1 MTKNPPHNEVS
12 RATSSIRAVR
22 RKRAVRLATKLG
34 VFVVAPTVIAA
45 AYLWGMATDSYES
58 VTLFSIQAAESRPSV
73 AMESLIGMA
82 GVSSNGRDTLAAR
95 DFVLSREMMNHLDKK
110 VGLLKHYQAPNIDF
124 FSRLSEGTSREE
136 SFEYYQD
143 RVRVTYDSNSSTLT
157 LRVRAF
163 SAEKSHEIAA
173 AILAESEDK
182 VNRLSEKA
190 RQDQIKLAKKEVES
204 AEERLSASRQA
215 LVDLQQK
222 HGQFSPEQTA
232 AAAMTIRTELE
243 SKIAEAKAE
252 YSALLSYM
260 ASTSP
265 QVIAAKQ
272 RVSSLSAQAMNESA
286 RLVDGSADK
295 GLNKSL
301 AEFERVLVEKEFA
314 TQAYQSALSSLELAR
329 ADASRQHRYLAVV
342 AEPSLPDEAMFP
354 RRFLSLITTFV
365 TSLVLFGVFSLSWSA
380 IREHAKL

>member
-1 MTKNPPHNEVS
+1 MTKKPTEEDVN
-12 RATSSIRAVR
+12 RATNSIRSVR
-22 RKRAVRLATKLG
+22 RQRARRLVFKLG
-34 VFVVAPTVIAA
+34 GFVVLPTLVAG

-58 VTLFSIQAAESRPSV
+58 VSMFSIQAAENRPSV

-82 GVSSNGRDTLAAR
+82 GVSSTSRDTLAAR
-95 DFVLSREMMNHLDKK
+95 DYVLSREMMNALDEK
-110 VGLLKHYQAPNIDF
+110 VGLLAHYRSTNIDF
-124 FSRLSEGTSREE
+124 FSRLAADDSLEE
-136 SFEYYQD
+136 AFEYYQD
-143 RVRVTYDSNSSTLT
+143 HVRVTFDSNSSTLT

-163 SAEKSHEIAA
+163 SAEMAQKIAA
-173 AILAESEDK
+173 AVLEKSEDK

-190 RQDQIKLAKKEVES
+190 RQDQIHLAQKEVAM
-204 AEERLSASRQA
+204 AEERLSKSRQT

-243 SKIAEAKAE
+243 SKLAEAKAE
-252 YSALLSYM
+252 AAALRSYM
-260 ASTSP
+260 APTSP
-265 QVIAAKQ
+265 QVIAAQQ
-272 RVSSLSAQAMNESA
+272 RVSALSAQAKSESS
-286 RLVDGSADK
+286 RLVDSNADT
-295 GLNKSL
+295 GLNKSY

-329 ADASRQHRYLAVV
+329 ADASRQHRYLALI

-354 RRFLSLITTFV
+354 RRWLSLLTTFM

-380 IREHAKL
+380 IKEHAKL